1 MSAPHGEPGRDL
13 VPFCDH
19 LLHDETAVGESAT
32 AGYEKSL
39 VALEV
44 HRVGVAGG
52 RSAEG
57 TRQEII
63 RHSHA
68 GLDSRT
74 FRVEAVK
81 QLRKAI
87 PVDVSFFATADPATL
102 LFTSAVRDDVL
113 ARATPQFLEHEF
125 LRDNP
130 VKFVRLARE
139 RSPVDSLGMATGGE
153 LARSPRYQEILEPMD
168 LGDELRAA
176 LIVGSKCWG
185 FMCLHRERSSPNFTP
200 AEAAFLAKLTP
211 HLAEGLRTALLIG
224 DARAGPPA
232 PESPGLLLLGDDLS
246 LAAITPAA
254 EGWLAEVA
262 QGDWRSSLELPD
274 AVYAVAARLLALE
287 RGGHTPSDLMPR
299 IRFRTA
305 SGRWLVLHA
314 SRLRAADAEGRI
326 AVIFEEARPSEIA
339 PLIVDAYSLTK
350 REGEITRLVLRG
362 LSTAE
367 VSRELHIT
375 PNTVRD
381 HFKSIFD
388 KVGVRSRRELVG
400 QVFAQHYQ
408 PRMVTGHEPDAYGQ
422 FT

>member
-1 MSAPHGEPGRDL
+1 MDS
-13 VPFCDH
+13 
-19 LLHDETAVGESAT
+19 
-32 AGYEKSL
+32 
-39 VALEV
+39 
-44 HRVGVAGG
+44 G
-52 RSAEG
+52 RSAERI
-57 TRQEII
+57 RQEII
-63 RHSHA
+63 RLCHA

-74 FRVEAVK
+74 FRVEAVRCL
-81 QLRKAI
+81 QKAI

-102 LFTSAVRDDVL
+102 LFTSAVVDDIL
-113 ARATPQFLEHEF
+113 ARATAQFLENEF
-125 LRDNP
+125 LKDDS
-130 VKFVRLARE
+130 VKFARLARG
-139 RSPVDSLGMATGGE
+139 RSPVDSLGAATKGE
-153 LARSPRYQEILEPMD
+153 LAHSPRYQEILAPMD

-176 LIVGSKCWG
+176 LVVGSKCWG

-224 DARAGPPA
+224 DARATSPP
-232 PESPGLLLLGDDLS
+232 PEGPGLLLLADDLS

-262 QGDWRSSLELPD
+262 KSDWPSSSELPD
-274 AVYAVAARLLALE
+274 AVHAVAARLLALE
-287 RGGHTPSDLMPR
+287 RGVSHAPAELMPR
-299 IRFRTA
+299 TRLRTA

-314 SRLRAADAEGRI
+314 SRLQAAGTEGRI
-326 AVIFEEARPSEIA
+326 AVILEEARPSEIA
-339 PLIVDAYSLTK
+339 PLIVDAYGLTK

-367 VSRELHIT
+367 VSEELHIT

-381 HFKSIFD
+381 HFKAIFD

-408 PRMVTGHEPDAYGQ
+408 PRIAVGHSLDVDGWFAS
-422 FT
+422 

>member
-1 MSAPHGEPGRDL
+1 MDR
-13 VPFCDH
+13 
-19 LLHDETAVGESAT
+19 
-32 AGYEKSL
+32 
-39 VALEV
+39 
-44 HRVGVAGG
+44 G
-52 RSAEG
+52 RSAE
-57 TRQEII
+57 RVRREVV
-63 RHSHA
+63 RLSHA

-74 FRVEAVK
+74 FGIEAVK

-87 PVDVSFFATADPATL
+87 PTDVSFFATADPATL
-102 LFTSAVRDDVL
+102 LFTTAVRDDVL
-113 ARATPQFLEHEF
+113 ARATAQFLERELMKDDPIQF
-125 LRDNP
+125 T
-130 VKFVRLARE
+130 RLARGS
-139 RSPVDSLGMATGGE
+139 SPVDSLDMATKGE
-153 LARSPRYQEILEPMD
+153 LARSPRYQELLEPLD

-176 LIVGSKCWG
+176 LMVGPKCWG

-211 HLAEGLRTALLIG
+211 HLAEGLRTTLLIG
-224 DARAGPPA
+224 GAPVTSPP
-232 PESPGLLLLGDDLS
+232 PDGPGLVLLADDLS

-262 QGDWRSSLELPD
+262 RSDWPGSSELPE
-274 AVYAVAARLLALE
+274 AVCAVAARLLALE
-287 RGGHTPSDLMPR
+287 HGAHTPPSPMPR
-299 IRFRTA
+299 TRLRTA

-314 SRLRAADAEGRI
+314 SRLRAAGTEGRI

-339 PLIVDAYSLTK
+339 PLIVDAYGLTK

-367 VSRELHIT
+367 VSEELHIT

-400 QVFAQHYQ
+400 QVFAQQYQ
-408 PRMVTGHEPDAYGQ
+408 PRMASGQELDADGW

>member
-1 MSAPHGEPGRDL
+1 MYNAR
-13 VPFCDH
+13 
-19 LLHDETAVGESAT
+19 TMN
-32 AGYEKSL
+32 
-39 VALEV
+39 
-44 HRVGVAGG
+44 GG
-52 RSAEG
+52 RSAE
-57 TRQEII
+57 RIKQEIV
-63 RHSHA
+63 RLCHA

-74 FRVEAVK
+74 FRVETVRR
-81 QLRKAI
+81 LRKVI

-102 LFTSAVRDDVL
+102 LFTSAVVDDIL
-113 ARATPQFLEHEF
+113 ARATPQFIENEF
-125 LRDNP
+125 LKDDS
-130 VKFVRLARE
+130 VKFTRLARGV
-139 RSPVDSLGMATGGE
+139 SPADSLGLATKGE
-153 LARSPRYQEILEPMD
+153 LARSPRYQEILAPMD

-176 LIVGSKCWG
+176 LVVGSKCWG
-185 FMCLHRERSSPNFTP
+185 FMCLHRERSSRNFTP

-211 HLAEGLRTALLIG
+211 HLAQGLRTTLLIG
-224 DARAGPPA
+224 GVGGAQVTSLPLDG
-232 PESPGLLLLGDDLS
+232 PGLLLLGDDLS

-262 QGDWRSSLELPD
+262 ESDWPSSSELPE

-287 RGGHTPSDLMPR
+287 RGGSHAPSDLMPR
-299 IRFRTA
+299 TRLRTA

-314 SRLRAADAEGRI
+314 SRLHAQNTEGRI

-339 PLIVDAYSLTK
+339 PLIVDAYGLTK
-350 REGEITRLVLRG
+350 RECEITRLVLRG

-367 VSRELHIT
+367 VSEELHIT

-400 QVFAQHYQ
+400 QVFAQQYQ
-408 PRMVTGHEPDAYGQ
+408 PRMASGQELDADGW